1 MPRHTGEVK
10 TKSENKQAIYRF
22 ILRNGASTKQDI
34 YTGLE
39 LSLPT
44 IKQGLELLE
53 KENLITAAGK
63 IANTGGR
70 SAVAYQI
77 AEDSFY
83 SIGIYISQHHLTAVC
98 VNLAGEVIHSK
109 RSYFV
114 LNLQSDTYL
123 KIIGDLVEDIK
134 NALQIPPSRFLG
146 VGIAVPSLVSED
158 GENIIF
164 GMTTDF
170 TGITREVLAKYI
182 PYPVWMYHDSH
193 TAAFAELWQNPSL
206 KNAIYLNLN
215 NSIGSSIIIDG
226 QIYNGNNHLAGE
238 LGHMVI
244 QSNSGKRC
252 YSGKIG
258 CLDTMCSATVL
269 DSYTDGNLKQFFDL
283 LDKQDEQA
291 LQIWDTY
298 LDNLALAIHNIRMLL
313 DCTFII
319 GGYVGSYIGIYI
331 SDLRRRVDAL
341 NIFTRYASQYV
352 IPCSYKIEA
361 TAAGAALLV
370 IDQFI
375 SKL

>member
-1 MPRHTGEVK
+1 
-10 TKSENKQAIYRF
+10 
-22 ILRNGASTKQDI
+22 
-34 YTGLE
+34 
-39 LSLPT
+39 
-44 IKQGLELLE
+44 
-53 KENLITAAGK
+53 
-63 IANTGGR
+63 
-70 SAVAYQI
+70 
-77 AEDSFY
+77 
-83 SIGIYISQHHLTAVC
+83 
-98 VNLAGEVIHSK
+98 
-109 RSYFV
+109 
-114 LNLQSDTYL
+114 
-123 KIIGDLVEDIK
+123 
-134 NALQIPPSRFLG
+134 
-146 VGIAVPSLVSED
+146 
-158 GENIIF
+158 
-164 GMTTDF
+164 
-170 TGITREVLAKYI
+170 
-182 PYPVWMYHDSH
+182 
-193 TAAFAELWQNPSL
+193 
-206 KNAIYLNLN
+206 
-215 NSIGSSIIIDG
+215 
-226 QIYNGNNHLAGE
+226 
-238 LGHMVI
+238 MVI

-252 YSGKIG
+252 YCGKIG

-331 SDLRRRVDAL
+331 SDLRRRVDTL